1 VNLSPLRLRE
11 PDLIG
16 TVAEALS
23 VAGLEPRFLT
33 LELLESSVVD
43 DLELARAR
51 LTELKALGL
60 RIAVDDFGTGF
71 SSLSHLRT
79 LPIDVLKIDRSFIS
93 VMETSAQANTL
104 VHSLIQ
110 LGAALGID
118 TVAEGIEE
126 AGQLK
131 HLRDDECLQGQGYL
145 FARPL
150 DPDDLRSYLLESV
163 GGCHTKRDR
172 PLVLGRS

>member
-1 VNLSPLRLRE
+1 
-11 PDLIG
+11 
-16 TVAEALS
+16 
-23 VAGLEPRFLT
+23 LT

-93 VMETSAQANTL
+93 AMETSPQASTL
-104 VHSLIQ
+104 VNSLIQ

-118 TVAEGIEE
+118 TVAEGIEN
-126 AGQLK
+126 ATQLE
-131 HLRDDECLQGQGYL
+131 HLRADGCLHGQGYF

-150 DPDDLRSYLLESV
+150 DPADLQSYLLESV
-163 GGCHTKRDR
+163 VRGHAKSNH
-172 PLVLGRS
+172 PLALGNG